1 MQVGIVG
8 GTGPLGQGLALRL
21 ADAGVDVVVGG
32 RDAARSAEVVSAL
45 VGRRPDRELAITG
58 ADNATAADGDLV
70 VVATP
75 WDALAA
81 TVRPL
86 AGRLQGKVVV
96 CVANALVKDGREM
109 QAVMPPRSSMAGVV
123 QAAAPGAM
131 VAAACQHLPAGD
143 LADLDGDLA
152 ADVLV
157 CSDHPE
163 ATAATIELLAKIEG
177 LRPLDAGSLASAGA
191 IEAFTAV
198 LITLNIRY
206 KAHATLRLGGM
217 PSAVTG

>member
-32 RDAARSAEVVSAL
+32 RDGARSADLVGAL
-45 VGRRPDRELAITG
+45 VAQWPERSLAISG
-58 ADNATAADGDLV
+58 ADNATAADADVV

-86 AGRLQGKVVV
+86 AARLHGKVVV
-96 CVANALVKDGREM
+96 SVANALVKDGRELH
-109 QAVMPPRSSMAGVV
+109 AVVPPRSSMAGVV
-123 QAAAPGAM
+123 QAAAPGAL
-131 VAAACQHLPAGD
+131 VAAACQHLPAAD
-143 LADLDGDLA
+143 LADLSGDLQ

-157 CSDHPE
+157 CSDHAE
-163 ATAATIELLAKIEG
+163 ATATTMELLGKIGG
-177 LRPLDAGSLASAGA
+177 LRPLDAGSLGSAGP

-206 KAHATLRLGGM
+206 RAHATLRLGGIE
-217 PSAVTG
+217 PTPR